1 MAKRV
6 RQAQVTLLEL
16 GVFDEMLYYGLYL
29 HYWWKTNKVFDNQDI
44 TYFPIRVGQK
54 IQVILND
61 REFIITIV
69 VSYSSNPYLPGYSC
83 QSDTFYTKTPAHDP
97 STAISSIYTSI
108 FNTKTR
114 YSGPLIIG

>member
-6 RQAQVTLLEL
+6 CQAQVTLLEL
-16 GVFDEMLYYGLYL
+16 GVLDETLYYGLYS
-29 HYWWKTNKVFDNQDI
+29 HYWQKTNKVFDNQDT
-44 TYFPIRVGQK
+44 TYFLIRVGQK
-54 IQVILND
+54 TQVILND
-61 REFIITIV
+61 RKFIITIV
-69 VSYSSNPYLPGYSC
+69 VGYPGNPYLPVYSF
-83 QSDTFYTKTPAHDP
+83 QSDMFYTKTPAHEP